1 VPTAFV
7 TSKKNPDT
15 IPSKIIRK
23 YSVEPMSVD
32 RPDPFILI
40 VPEELD
46 DAPNTSSRLSRR
58 NSGERMNVDTTN
70 TSSRLSRRNSGKQKN
85 VDAINTSSRLS
96 RKNSEERMNIDD
108 EDIHNNLNDDYFKS
122 YSSNKSEAE
131 NGPYLTTN
139 EFNYTMSV
147 IDEKIGSLYKLC
159 RFISETQQ
167 ENKKALKKL
176 VALDEL
182 SDVFWN
188 VSYLFSNFIIFK
200 YLKYL

>member
-7 TSKKNPDT
+7 TSKKTPDT
-15 IPSKIIRK
+15 TPSKIIRK

-46 DAPNTSSRLSRR
+46 DAP
-58 NSGERMNVDTTN
+58 N

>member
-1 VPTAFV
+1 MNKTSDKSDVPTAFV

-15 IPSKIIRK
+15 TPSKIIRK

-58 NSGERMNVDTTN
+58 NSGERMNVDATN

-85 VDAINTSSRLS
+85 VDATNTSSQR
-96 RKNSEERMNIDD
+96 NSGERMNIDD

-122 YSSNKSEAE
+122 YSLNKSEAE

-182 SDVFWN
+182 SDVF
-188 VSYLFSNFIIFK
+188 
-200 YLKYL
+200 

>member
-1 VPTAFV
+1 MPTAFV

-15 IPSKIIRK
+15 TSSKIIHK

-40 VPEELD
+40 IPEELD
-46 DAPNTSSRLSRR
+46 DATNTSSRLSRR
-58 NSGERMNVDTTN
+58 NSGE
-70 TSSRLSRRNSGKQKN
+70 Q
-85 VDAINTSSRLS
+85 
-96 RKNSEERMNIDD
+96 MNIDD